1 MQENGKNGHS
11 RFLLLSVRT
20 EAAFLA
26 SCLASSVIK
35 LKSEEA
41 DALETPLLRIQHQ
54 VVVTNS
60 YPS

>member
-11 RFLLLSVRT
+11 RFLLLSVWT

-26 SCLASSVIK
+26 RGLASSVIK

-41 DALETPLLRIQHQ
+41 DALETPLLRI
-54 VVVTNS
+54 
-60 YPS
+60 